1 MKMNIETITI
11 NNQQYPV
18 FDELPKGWVIIK
30 NALTAPCGYKW
41 VSNNKSLFS
50 GERKLGFIRD

>member
-1 MKMNIETITI
+1 METITI
-11 NNQQYPV
+11 KDKQYPV

-41 VSNNKSLFS
+41 ISNNKSIFS
-50 GERKLGFIRD
+50 GKRKLGFIRD